1 MTTAGPVSWV
11 LDAVAVLLAAAAV
24 AAWATDVARR
34 VRGTVVCGPTLAGR
48 LSLGCTAAAFAAAA
62 VALVVGLW

>member
-11 LDAVAVLLAAAAV
+11 LDAVAVLLAV
-24 AAWATDVARR
+24 AAGATDVARR